1 MARRNIYLT
10 DDLDKRVR
18 AAIDAR
24 QLDASDV
31 CAAALGR
38 ALNGQED
45 GSEHQADVEQ
55 LGQRLDSIE
64 QRLGQIPGQVTA
76 AGHDIK
82 RVIVE
87 TAAVIIGVCVLLAA
101 GLALYLRPL
110 STA

>member
-38 ALNGQED
+38 ALNGQEA
-45 GSEHQADVEQ
+45 GGEHQAVTDQ
-55 LGQRLDSIE
+55 LGSHLDLIE
-64 QRLGQIPGQVTA
+64 QRLGQLPGQVS
-76 AGHDIK
+76 DMK

-87 TAAVIIGVCVLLAA
+87 AAAVIFGVCVLLAA
-101 GLALYLRPL
+101 GLALYLRPP